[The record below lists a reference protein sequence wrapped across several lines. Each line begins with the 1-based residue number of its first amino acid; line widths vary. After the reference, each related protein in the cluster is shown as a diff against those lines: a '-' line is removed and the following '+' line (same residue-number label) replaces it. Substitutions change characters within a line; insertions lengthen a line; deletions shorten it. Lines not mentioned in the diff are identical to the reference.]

1 VKLRFDGSADD
12 PRLDVAVQAFNLG
25 VRKPAKASGAAR
37 SAELGQGRLHVT
49 YSDRS
54 ARAEI
59 DFASAHGGTLVVDA
73 TTSVD
78 LSYPRVKRRL
88 NPAKLPV
95 RGKVVAKDLE
105 VGWIAAFN
113 PGVESLGGEVSADVK
128 LGGTV
133 GEPQFIGDVRWK
145 NGELVATMPAP
156 KKAAPPSR
164 AAPPQNG
171 LRPSPR

>member
-1 VKLRFDGSADD
+1 
-12 PRLDVAVQAFNLG
+12 
-25 VRKPAKASGAAR
+25 
-37 SAELGQGRLHVT
+37 VT

-145 NGELVATMPAP
+145 NGELIATMPAP
-156 KKAAPPSR
+156 KKAAPPSTT
-164 AAPPQNG
+164 AAPQSG